1 MIYGQVILLASFLGL
16 CGVID
21 EVDENNMLC
30 FGHQLSLN
38 LGGAVSQYASE
49 HISEF
54 AVPF

>member
-1 MIYGQVILLASFLGL
+1 M
-16 CGVID
+16 ID